1 MKVKITTDRQPFVDG
16 KKTMNGDVVDVSA
29 EDAKVLIAN
38 GFGEEVKAKK
48 VSKKE
53 APANE

>member
-16 KKTMNGDVVDVSA
+16 KKAMNGDVVDVSA

-48 VSKKE
+48 AAKKE
-53 APANE
+53 APADE